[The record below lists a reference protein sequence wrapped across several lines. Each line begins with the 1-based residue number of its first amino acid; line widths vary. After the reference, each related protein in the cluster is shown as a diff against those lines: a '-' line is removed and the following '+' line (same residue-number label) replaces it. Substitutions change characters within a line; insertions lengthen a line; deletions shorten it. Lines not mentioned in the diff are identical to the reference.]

1 MKILSNVLK
10 KTLPIILFAS
20 GSQMTILAQPP
31 QPDKKAEKKAAI
43 KSLVESQNYDFK
55 ATSVTPMSGRT
66 RLLTTD
72 YDLKVTKE
80 FLVCYLP
87 YFGRAYSAP
96 MDPSQ
101 GGIQFTSK
109 EFDYTIAAGKK
120 GGWDIRIKPKDHRD
134 VQQMNLSLSEDGYG
148 TLQVVSAQRQPIS
161 FYGNI
166 AAIKPAKK

>member
-10 KTLPIILFAS
+10 KTLPILLFAS
-20 GSQMTILAQPP
+20 STQIVVQAQST

-43 KSLVESQNYDFK
+43 RSLVESQRYDFT

-66 RLLTTD
+66 RQLTTD

-80 FLVCYLP
+80 SLVSYLP

-96 MDPSQ
+96 IDPTQ
-101 GGIQFTSK
+101 GGIMFTSK
-109 EFDYTIAAGKK
+109 EFDYAVTNGKK

-148 TLQVVSAQRQPIS
+148 TLQVISAERQPIS

-166 AAIKPAKK
+166 SAIRPAKK

>member
-10 KTLPIILFAS
+10 KTLPILLVVS
-20 GSQMTILAQPP
+20 GTQMIVQAQSP

-43 KSLVESQNYDFK
+43 RSLVESQQYDFK
-55 ATSVTPMSGRT
+55 ATSVTPMNGRS

-72 YDLKVTKE
+72 YDLMVTKE
-80 FLVCYLP
+80 SLVCYLP

-96 MDPSQ
+96 IDPSQ

-109 EFDYTIAAGKK
+109 DFDYALSNGKK
-120 GGWDIRIKPKDHRD
+120 GGWDIQIKPKDRRD
-134 VQQMNLSLSEDGYG
+134 VQQMNLSISEDGYG
-148 TLQVVSAQRQPIS
+148 TLQVISTERQPIS

>member
-10 KTLPIILFAS
+10 KTLPILLIAS
-20 GSQMTILAQPP
+20 GTQMVVLAQSAK
-31 QPDKKAEKKAAI
+31 PDKKAEKKAEI
-43 KSLVESQNYDFK
+43 RSLVESQHYDFR
-55 ATSVTPMSGRT
+55 ATSVTPMSGRS
-66 RLLTTD
+66 RQLTSD
-72 YDLKVTKE
+72 YDLKITKE
-80 FLVCYLP
+80 SLVCYLP

-109 EFDYTIAAGKK
+109 EFDYTVSNGKR
-120 GGWDIRIKPKDHRD
+120 GGWDIQIKPKDHRD

-148 TLQVVSAQRQPIS
+148 TLQVISTQRQPIS

-166 AAIKPAKK
+166 AAIRPSKK